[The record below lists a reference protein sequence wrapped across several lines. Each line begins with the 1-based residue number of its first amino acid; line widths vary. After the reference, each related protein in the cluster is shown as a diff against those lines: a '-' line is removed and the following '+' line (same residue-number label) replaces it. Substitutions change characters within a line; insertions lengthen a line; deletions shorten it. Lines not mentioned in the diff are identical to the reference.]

1 MLFLPVIYTKQQHQM
16 CYKIL
21 LHYLDT
27 HLLKCGEQSEAS
39 LQMKKGQ
46 SAQSS
51 SQFNKCYDY
60 ANTYCVSTMCL
71 VTGETA
77 VNKKDKNPC
86 PQESYNLD
94 GWEPVLVY

>member
-16 CYKIL
+16 CYQIL

-46 SAQSS
+46 SAQPSF
-51 SQFNKCYDY
+51 QFNKYYDY
-60 ANTYCVSTMCL
+60 ANTYCVSTLCL
-71 VTGETA
+71 VAGKTA

-94 GWEPVLVY
+94 TWDPVLVY